1 MQNHREKSSLD
12 ITIAVPCY
20 SALPSAVQECLEHID
35 QAYSGIRGPG
45 HLFKG
50 RKNSPVLF
58 VKFLENFLLGPKQHS
73 DKFSPQGLIFILA
86 EYEDDKNIFMLKKQL
101 EEYRARYDD
110 RAIQDLPV
118 TVICLSSG
126 SYEPRLDPWQD
137 ALERKTFGNDVSIE
151 FHVLSLVQKE
161 ELKNCFMKLINRA
174 GQYYAKSES
183 KISGKQPVEID
194 LTPEPP
200 PFDLS
205 KAKKAVLD
213 KLKIYVKRVESHHK
227 TGSKEIDFAHGFW
240 FLQRSR
246 ALNREANYRLAKELI
261 NKISSADSCEA
272 FSQVVRSIPE
282 IRLGILENENSDY
295 VIRKQSDFV
304 ERGINSKELND
315 VILEAQ
321 RWASLNNTAPEICD
335 SPSLKPL

>member
-1 MQNHREKSSLD
+1 MQNHREKTSLD
-12 ITIAVPCY
+12 ITIALPRY
-20 SALPSAVQECLEHID
+20 SALPTAVQECLEHID
-35 QAYSGIRGPG
+35 QAYSGIRGSG

-50 RKNSPVLF
+50 RKNSPDLF
-58 VKFLENFLLGPKQHS
+58 VKIVENFLLGPKQHS

-86 EYEDDKNIFMLKKQL
+86 EYEDDQNISRLKKQL
-101 EEYRARYDD
+101 QDYRERYDD
-110 RAIQDLPV
+110 RVIQDLPV

-137 ALERKTFGNDVSIE
+137 ALESITLVHKVSID
-151 FHVLSLVQKE
+151 FRPLSLGQKE
-161 ELKNCFMKLINRA
+161 QLNDCFMDLITRA

-213 KLKIYVKRVESHHK
+213 KLKIYVERVESHHK

-272 FSQVVRSIPE
+272 FSKVVGDIPE
-282 IRLGILENENSDY
+282 IRRGILANENSAY